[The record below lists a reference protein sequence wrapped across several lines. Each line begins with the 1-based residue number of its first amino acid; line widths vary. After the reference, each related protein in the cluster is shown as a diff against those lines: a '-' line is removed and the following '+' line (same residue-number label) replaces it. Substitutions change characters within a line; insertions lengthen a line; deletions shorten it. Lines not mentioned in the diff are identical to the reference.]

1 MFGCFG
7 KMSYLCRMKDE
18 WIITARNRLT
28 GQREA
33 ISRSMPKQ
41 EAQDRLQRELQS
53 RSRQRYQAHDRLKV
67 ERVQPVQLYIQ
78 WDEYE

>member
-1 MFGCFG
+1 
-7 KMSYLCRMKDE
+7 MKDE

-33 ISRSMPKQ
+33 ISRPMQKQ

-53 RSRQRYQAHDRLKV
+53 RSRHRYQAHDRLKV
-67 ERVQPVQLYIQ
+67 ERVQPVQLYID
-78 WDEYE
+78 WNEYE